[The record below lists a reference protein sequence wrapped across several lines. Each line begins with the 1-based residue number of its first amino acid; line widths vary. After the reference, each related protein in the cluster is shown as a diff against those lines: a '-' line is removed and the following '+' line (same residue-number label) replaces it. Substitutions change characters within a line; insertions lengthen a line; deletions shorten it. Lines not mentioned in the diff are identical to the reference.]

1 MDSKLK
7 EIEINYKDVSK
18 DIENEVVVGLV
29 KSTEKIENIHTI
41 KINVKEKKIVIKFQR
56 LVSLNTSFVLLAL
69 MLLNNVQ
76 SIRIKEPYFYEPT
89 GQKVIAYVGKKEDAS

>member
-76 SIRIKEPYFYEPT
+76 SIRIKEPYFYEPN